1 VLRSTPDPDGDGA
14 GNFQSG
20 WSTYVGPISGRIEP
34 LISGGE
40 DQREGQIASR
50 QRFVIHLR
58 ATPVSRMIDARDRVE
73 EIGGPSRV
81 FNVLANVTEPKDV
94 MVRLMVEQTPVESAP
109 TEVVS
114 EYETEG
120 EPLFPV
126 GP

>member
-1 VLRSTPDPDGDGA
+1 VLRSTPDPDGDGS

-20 WSTYVGPISGRIEP
+20 WSDYLGPVAGRIEP
-34 LISGGE
+34 LVAGGE
-40 DQREGQIASR
+40 DQREGQVASR

-58 ATPVSRMIDARDRVE
+58 ATPVSRRIDARDRVE
-73 EIGGPSRV
+73 EVGGSSRA
-81 FNVLANVTEPKDV
+81 FNVLANMTEPKDP
-94 MVRLMVEQTPVESAP
+94 MARLMVEQTPVTSPP